1 MGESQLHVFTWE
13 TGNRLMQSYYTSPE
27 QVWLQRFDDFQANPR
42 SAPSACS
49 FLNDGQSQIHVFAR
63 GQNSHLYQTYYDGK
77 EWLGWF
83 DLSNGP
89 LASAPCAVQYVNN
102 GQYQLHVFMQGQDNH
117 LYQMYYDGKE
127 WLGWFDFGGH
137 LLGSPSATAYEQ
149 EAFQPKNVAIS
160 STEAN
165 TDGDE
170 PMIAVHGQTLLVS
183 WNMGT
188 NDGAARIAWSNNSG
202 DTWNIG
208 TAEAPAGIP
217 VGSDSSVTSDPT
229 GTYPFHLSLLGSQGG
244 EVFAAHSSNVSDWR
258 RSVSGVKRVTNTSNG
273 VDRPF
278 ISAHDDIVVVAWWD
292 TTLLQILSARSENG
306 GGSWHAPIP
315 VSHNTTSQGYRWG
328 SIPIV
333 ASSRE
338 VFVAWNDGRPA
349 SKSAPDGSIYIAQW
363 DAQREQFDEWPVDS
377 RYNDVSPELAA
388 LLNVH
393 LGPAFARNPI
403 TGELYLAWQDNRFTE
418 RNKGPYDIVFTRWTP
433 SNNKRWPAPVRVSE
447 VSGAF
452 NYFPWLSCAPNG
464 RLDLVFYSRRLD
476 PHNRHNDVFYTFS
489 IDGGRTWSRALRIT
503 EQSFNPYDQN
513 GQYIGLGDYICCASD
528 NQYAYIVWGDTRVP
542 PRVSPSLG
550 QKWQALGH
558 QWVGDKRIPPKISL
572 SVNAYV
578 WFARATPGIAER
590 QPMP

>member
-13 TGNRLMQSYYTSPE
+13 TGKTGNHLMQSYYTSPE
-27 QVWLQRFDDFQANPR
+27 QVWLQRFDDLQANPR

-49 FLNDGQSQIHVFAR
+49 YLNEGQSQIHVFAR
-63 GQNSHLYQTYYDGK
+63 GQNSHLYQTFYDGK
-77 EWLGWF
+77 QWLGWF
-83 DLSNGP
+83 DLSDGP
-89 LASAPCAVQYVNN
+89 LASAPCAVQYLNN
-102 GQYQLHVFMQGQDNH
+102 GQLQLHVFMQGQNNH
-117 LYQMYYDGKE
+117 LYQMYYGAQG
-127 WLGWFDFGGH
+127 WQGWFDFGGH

-165 TDGDE
+165 TSGDE
-170 PMIAVHGQTLLVS
+170 PMIAVHDQRLLVS
-183 WNMGT
+183 WNMNT
-188 NDGAARIAWSNNSG
+188 DDGAARIAWSNDSG

-208 TAEAPAGIP
+208 AAEAPAGFR
-217 VGSDSSVTSDPT
+217 VGSDSFVTSDPT
-229 GTYPFHLSLLGSQGG
+229 GTYPFYISLIGG
-244 EVFAAHSSNVSDWR
+244 AVFAARSSNVSDWSR
-258 RSVSGVKRVTNTSNG
+258 NHTGVQQVTNTSNG

-278 ISAHDDIVVVAWWD
+278 ISAYDDIVVVAWWD
-292 TTLLQILSARSENG
+292 TTLLQILSARSEDG
-306 GGSWHAPIP
+306 GGNWQAPLQ

-333 ASSRE
+333 ASSSV

-349 SKSAPDGSIYIAQW
+349 SQSAPDGSIYIAQW
-363 DAQREQFDEWPVDS
+363 DAQRGQFDEWPVDS

-418 RNKGPYDIVFTRWTP
+418 RNKGPYDIVFTRWMPGTNRQW
-433 SNNKRWPAPVRVSE
+433 SAPVRVSE

-452 NYFPWLSCAPNG
+452 NHFPWLSCAPNG

-476 PHNRHNDVFYTFS
+476 PHNRNNDVFYTFS
-489 IDGGRTWSRALRIT
+489 NDGGTTWTRALRIT

-513 GQYIGLGDYICCASD
+513 GQYIGLGEYICCASD
-528 NQYAYIVWGDTRVP
+528 NQHAYIVWGDTRVP
-542 PRVSPSLG
+542 PGVSPS
-550 QKWQALGH
+550 
-558 QWVGDKRIPPKISL
+558 P
-572 SVNAYV
+572 VNAYV
-578 WFARATPGIAER
+578 WFARATPGIAVR